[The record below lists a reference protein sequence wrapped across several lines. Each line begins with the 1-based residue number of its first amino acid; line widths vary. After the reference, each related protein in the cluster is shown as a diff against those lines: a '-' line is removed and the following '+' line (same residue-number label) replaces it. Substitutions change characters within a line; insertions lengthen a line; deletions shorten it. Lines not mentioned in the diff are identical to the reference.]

1 MEMTMAFGFIILA
14 LYGWYMYLQGKNK
27 GFKTG
32 ALSGAA
38 TALVR
43 AIMLEKIT
51 RAEAKNIMPMLDDST
66 IDAVLETMKSFNANL
81 QP

>member
-1 MEMTMAFGFIILA
+1 MMMGFGFILLA

-27 GFKTG
+27 GFKAG
-32 ALSGAA
+32 AMSGAA

-51 RAEAKNIMPMLDDST
+51 RSEARGIMPMLDDVT
-66 IDAVLETMKSFNANL
+66 IDTLLEIIKSNATL

>member
-1 MEMTMAFGFIILA
+1 MEMMVFGFILLA

-51 RAEAKNIMPMLDDST
+51 RAEAKNIMPLLDDAT
-66 IDAVLETMKSFNANL
+66 IDAVLETMKSLNANL

>member
-1 MEMTMAFGFIILA
+1 MTMAFSFIILA
-14 LYGWYMYLQGKNK
+14 LYGWYMFLQGKNK

-51 RAEAKNIMPMLDDST
+51 RAEAKNIMPLLDDDT
-66 IDAVLETMKSFNANL
+66 IDAVLETMKSLNASI

>member
-32 ALSGAA
+32 AMSGAA

-51 RAEAKNIMPMLDDST
+51 RVEARSIMPILDDVT
-66 IDAVLETMKSFNANL
+66 IDTVLETLKSANANL